1 MKNSAKSLLVI
12 TLCLSLFSVNSF
24 SQEEDKGTYIGFI
37 FGKMNYQGD
46 LNPNSFTFS
55 HSKAT
60 TGISIRQSLNR
71 WISFRGGFTIG
82 HIDAADHYN
91 RDYLK
96 TRNLSFKT
104 TIKEVSVGLEASLL
118 DLSTSHFTPYVF
130 GDAVLYHF
138 NPWAYDMSGNKV
150 FLNPLS
156 TEGQGLSQYPEQKP
170 YKLTQIALGFGFGAR
185 YAINKNINIGVEMI
199 QRKTFTDHLDD
210 VSSIYVD
217 QNVLLQAKG
226 AKAVE
231 MAYRGDEI
239 TGGLPYPTHGDK
251 RGTPTEMDWYY
262 FFGVNFEIKLSAFA
276 QLFKGLKPENSSALH
291 FARCPRNVHQ

>member
-12 TLCLSLFSVNSF
+12 TLCLSLVSINSF

-37 FGKMNYQGD
+37 LGKMNYQGD

-60 TGISIRQSLNR
+60 IGISIRQSLNR
-71 WISFRGGFTIG
+71 WISFRGGFAIG

-96 TRNLSFKT
+96 TRNLSFNT
-104 TIKEVSVGLEASLL
+104 TIKEASIGLEASLL
-118 DLSTSHFTPYVF
+118 DLSTTRFTPYVF
-130 GDAVLYHF
+130 GDVVLYHF

-150 FLNPLS
+150 FLQPLS
-156 TEGQGLSQYPEQKP
+156 TEGQGLSQFPEQKP
-170 YKLTQIALGFGFGAR
+170 YKLTQIALGFGVGAR
-185 YAINKNINIGVEMI
+185 YAINDNMNIGVEML
-199 QRKTFTDHLDD
+199 QRKTFTDYLDD

-217 QNVLLQAKG
+217 RNVLLQAKG

-239 TGGLPYPTHGDK
+239 TGGLPYPNHGEQ
-251 RGTPTEMDWYY
+251 RGTPSEMDWYY
-262 FFGVNFEIKLSAFA
+262 FFGVNFEIKFSAFA
-276 QLFKGLKPENSSALH
+276 HLFKGVNGENSSALQIT
-291 FARCPRNVHQ
+291 RCPRNVQQ

>member
-12 TLCLSLFSVNSF
+12 TLCLSLVSINSF

-37 FGKMNYQGD
+37 LGKMNYQGD

-60 TGISIRQSLNR
+60 IGISIRQSLNR
-71 WISFRGGFTIG
+71 WISFRGGFAIG

-96 TRNLSFKT
+96 TRNLSFNT
-104 TIKEVSVGLEASLL
+104 TIKEASIGLEASLL

-138 NPWAYDMSGNKV
+138 NPWAYDVSGNKV

-156 TEGQGLSQYPEQKP
+156 TEGQGLSQFPEQKP

-185 YAINKNINIGVEMI
+185 YAINQNINIGLEMI
-199 QRKTFTDHLDD
+199 QRKTFTDYLDD

-217 QNVLLQAKG
+217 KNVLLQAKG

-239 TGGLPYPTHGDK
+239 TGGLPYPNHGEK
-251 RGTPTEMDWYY
+251 RGTPSEMDWYY
-262 FFGVNFEIKLSAFA
+262 FFGVNFEIKFSAFA
-276 QLFKGLKPENSSALH
+276 HLFKGLKPESSSALH
-291 FARCPRNVHQ
+291 FARCPRGVQQ

>member
-12 TLCLSLFSVNSF
+12 TLCLSLVSINSF

-37 FGKMNYQGD
+37 LGKMNYQGD

-130 GDAVLYHF
+130 GDAVIYHF
-138 NPWAYDMSGNKV
+138 NPWAYDKSGNKV

-199 QRKTFTDHLDD
+199 QRKTFTDYLDD
-210 VSSIYVD
+210 VSSIYVN

-239 TGGLPYPTHGDK
+239 TGGLPYPNHGDK

-291 FARCPRNVHQ
+291 FARCPRNVQQ

>member
-12 TLCLSLFSVNSF
+12 TLCLSLVSINSF

-37 FGKMNYQGD
+37 LGKMNYQGD

-60 TGISIRQSLNR
+60 IGISIRQSLNR
-71 WISFRGGFTIG
+71 WISFRGGFAIG
-82 HIDAADHYN
+82 HIDAAVHYN

-96 TRNLSFKT
+96 TRNLSFNT
-104 TIKEVSVGLEASLL
+104 TIKEASIGLEASLL
-118 DLSTSHFTPYVF
+118 DLSTTRFSPYVF
-130 GDAVLYHF
+130 GDIVLYHF
-138 NPWAYDMSGNKV
+138 NPWAYDMSGKKV
-150 FLNPLS
+150 FLQPLS
-156 TEGQGLSQYPEQKP
+156 TEGQGLSQFPEQKP

-185 YAINKNINIGVEMI
+185 YAINDNINIGVELL

-239 TGGLPYPTHGDK
+239 PGGLPYPNHGVQ
-251 RGTPTEMDWYY
+251 RGTPSEMDWYY

-276 QLFKGLKPENSSALH
+276 KLFKGVGAENSSALH
-291 FARCPRNVHQ
+291 FTRCPKNVQQ